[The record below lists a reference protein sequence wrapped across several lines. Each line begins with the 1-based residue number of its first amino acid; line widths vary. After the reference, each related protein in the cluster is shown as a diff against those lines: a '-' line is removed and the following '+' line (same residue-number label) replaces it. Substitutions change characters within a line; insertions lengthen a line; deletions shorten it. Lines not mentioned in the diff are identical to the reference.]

1 MVFRE
6 LKIDEKEMVPFKDE
20 LIEKPKL
27 LVSDSSNEYF
37 DIGVKYASKF
47 SSDPSHK
54 LASIIVKNGVI
65 IGIGTNSSEYHEKY
79 GCRRKDENGK
89 SLYKSG
95 EGYDVC
101 PGCNPKTSH
110 SELIAIRN
118 SIIFKLF
125 EESINNEKVVQ
136 KYGKFID
143 QIVNGRENTNFMHDI
158 DNYELFLTDM
168 ENLMGKKNY
177 NIVYSNV
184 QDQLKGSTL
193 YLYGHYWACETC
205 WNNCKNFGIES
216 IIVKSESFGEYRE
229 R

>member
-1 MVFRE
+1 MTLRN
-6 LKIDEKEMVPFKDE
+6 LTKEEMNMVPFKRE
-20 LIEKPKL
+20 LMEKPKL
-27 LVSDSSNEYF
+27 LVSNSTNKYF
-37 DIGVKYASKF
+37 DIGIKYANKF
-47 SSDPSHK
+47 SSDPTHK
-54 LASIIVKNGVI
+54 LASIIVKDDKI
-65 IGIGTNSSEYHEKY
+65 IGVGTNSSKYHEKY

-95 EGYDVC
+95 DGYEVC

-125 EESINNEKVVQ
+125 EESIQNEKVVE
-136 KYGKFID
+136 KYISFIN
-143 QIVNGRENTNFMHDI
+143 QISKGRTGTNFMHKI
-158 DNYELFLTDM
+158 ENYELFLKDM

-177 NIVYSNV
+177 EVAYSHVEN
-184 QDQLKGSTL
+184 QLKGSTL

-216 IIVKSESFGEYRE
+216 IIVKEEFFEEHKGR
-229 R
+229 